1 MKTLIFAATGLL
13 LAFVGPLH
21 ASEPEGF
28 RAFSKQHCIRC
39 HGPNKQKGELRLDT
53 LSWETSDPGNLELWY
68 EISDRIENGDMP
80 PEGEPQ
86 PTVAEKAKLLASL
99 RLSIEASKKAAT
111 GDSVSLRRLNRV
123 QYRNTLRDLLHI
135 DVTDDPTSTF
145 PSDGETEGFD
155 TVSNS
160 LVTSSFVM
168 QAYLKAADTAISR
181 ASYFDSRQVTPQ
193 TYQLSD
199 FRETVPHPDQ
209 DYFDLATTEYSI
221 VDFPKKFTVAPQGE
235 RFRFVLEAEGRPD
248 DDAAREYFTKF
259 GYDRNDEVVL
269 GIYLHKADT
278 GLKERV
284 IIKLHSCAVL
294 PPGRITRLE
303 NEVYIPQG
311 WQLVVR
317 YETGPVGFRPW
328 KSGKVFPEVDIEI
341 AKPNVIKGR
350 DRAAAGLRAIKDKTT
365 PRIRIHSATLEG
377 PVQTQWPPESHQHLY
392 GEGQSNEQ
400 VIRRFAKRAFRR
412 PVSEDEMAPF
422 IALAGTDPESLQT
435 AIRAVLCAPQFTYLY
450 ENDGPLD
457 DDAIASRLAY
467 FLWNSMPDEEL
478 LAVAAKQQMRNP
490 SVLKKQ
496 VQRLLQDTRSESFR
510 HSFVYQW
517 LHLKKAFEM
526 PPDKKA
532 FKPYYEREVQRRMI
546 EESVA
551 FFSHLLDQ
559 NLPLAN
565 LIRSDY
571 MVTNT
576 SMAKFYGIEGVHH
589 FAYRPVSLSRS
600 DQFRS
605 GLLGQASVLTASAN
619 GVETSPVVR
628 GIWVLENLLGT
639 PPAAP
644 PADIEVPEPDVRGAT
659 TIRELLAKH
668 RDIES
673 CNNCHRSIDP
683 IGFALENFDPV
694 GKWRDAY
701 PALDPENPDKVI
713 PGREIDAAGT
723 YASQQFADI
732 NGLKTIL
739 LQKEKLITRNLVN
752 KLLLCGTGREMGVAD
767 RAAIDAIVNQIEQE
781 KGGMLDVL
789 LAVIQSEVF
798 LTK

>member
-1 MKTLIFAATGLL
+1 
-13 LAFVGPLH
+13 
-21 ASEPEGF
+21 
-28 RAFSKQHCIRC
+28 
-39 HGPNKQKGELRLDT
+39 
-53 LSWETSDPGNLELWY
+53 
-68 EISDRIENGDMP
+68 
-80 PEGEPQ
+80 
-86 PTVAEKAKLLASL
+86 
-99 RLSIEASKKAAT
+99 
-111 GDSVSLRRLNRV
+111 
-123 QYRNTLRDLLHI
+123 
-135 DVTDDPTSTF
+135 
-145 PSDGETEGFD
+145 
-155 TVSNS
+155 
-160 LVTSSFVM
+160 
-168 QAYLKAADTAISR
+168 
-181 ASYFDSRQVTPQ
+181 
-193 TYQLSD
+193 
-199 FRETVPHPDQ
+199 
-209 DYFDLATTEYSI
+209 
-221 VDFPKKFTVAPQGE
+221 
-235 RFRFVLEAEGRPD
+235 
-248 DDAAREYFTKF
+248 
-259 GYDRNDEVVL
+259 
-269 GIYLHKADT
+269 
-278 GLKERV
+278 
-284 IIKLHSCAVL
+284 
-294 PPGRITRLE
+294 
-303 NEVYIPQG
+303 
-311 WQLVVR
+311 
-317 YETGPVGFRPW
+317 
-328 KSGKVFPEVDIEI
+328 
-341 AKPNVIKGR
+341 
-350 DRAAAGLRAIKDKTT
+350 
-365 PRIRIHSATLEG
+365 
-377 PVQTQWPPESHQHLY
+377 
-392 GEGQSNEQ
+392 
-400 VIRRFAKRAFRR
+400 
-412 PVSEDEMAPF
+412 
-422 IALAGTDPESLQT
+422 
-435 AIRAVLCAPQFTYLY
+435 
-450 ENDGPLD
+450 
-457 DDAIASRLAY
+457 
-467 FLWNSMPDEEL
+467 
-478 LAVAAKQQMRNP
+478 
-490 SVLKKQ
+490 
-496 VQRLLQDTRSESFR
+496 
-510 HSFVYQW
+510 
-517 LHLKKAFEM
+517 M

-551 FFSHLLDQ
+551 FFSHLLDH
-559 NLPLAN
+559 NLPLAH

-589 FAYRPVSLSRS
+589 FAYRPVSLPRS

-723 YASQQFADI
+723 YAGQKFDDI

-781 KGGMLDVL
+781 KGGMRDVL